1 MTHKSDIFLQH
12 QEGNAATRCRRP
24 HSFRQMSQRFCP
36 RWGAGTRL
44 NSFSTCFSYGL
55 LVQDVLSCL
64 GGLPGTYIHQTLAW
78 PLRLLSFS
86 SAYVPPLSRFPLI
99 VQRAAGTV
107 LDAKCVSPFEV
118 FVRGLEGDSME
129 TVFSCSFS
137 LLFFCSPVTGNVYG
151 ILLHKIPR
159 VITVFLCLY
168 RE

>member
-118 FVRGLEGDSME
+118 FVRGLKGDSME

-137 LLFFCSPVTGNVYG
+137 LFKVWLPTGHRWSYTF
-151 ILLHKIPR
+151 LL
-159 VITVFLCLY
+159 
-168 RE
+168 